1 MNRYEIALDL
11 DKAATRRRFTPVIL
25 RQNDLHGCEIAATI
39 YDHGT
44 PLERPELSAYV
55 VIGLPSGSYYRD
67 VCEWDGTVAV
77 VTIDESIAASELGK
91 ARPAYFELRDGEDVI
106 ATTQD
111 FPVTSIPSATGGDV
125 PEPYDSLIE
134 QALAEVAEA
143 ASHAESAAQSVSDT
157 VSDAVDAAMVGVRAD
172 VDEAIADAEAAT
184 ARADAA

>member
-1 MNRYEIALDL
+1 MNRHEIALDL
-11 DKAATRRRFTPVIL
+11 DKAATRRRFTPVTL

-44 PLERPELSAYV
+44 PLERPELSAFV

-67 VCEWDGTVAV
+67 ACEWDGTVAV
-77 VTIDESIAASELGK
+77 VTIDESLAASELGK
-91 ARPAYFELRDGEDVI
+91 ARPAYFELRDGGEVI

-134 QALAEVAEA
+134 NAI
-143 ASHAESAAQSVSDT
+143 
-157 VSDAVDAAMVGVRAD
+157 SDAN
-172 VDEAIADAEAAT
+172 AAT
-184 ARADAA
+184 ARADAAADRFDEGVIMLTNEQIDAMF